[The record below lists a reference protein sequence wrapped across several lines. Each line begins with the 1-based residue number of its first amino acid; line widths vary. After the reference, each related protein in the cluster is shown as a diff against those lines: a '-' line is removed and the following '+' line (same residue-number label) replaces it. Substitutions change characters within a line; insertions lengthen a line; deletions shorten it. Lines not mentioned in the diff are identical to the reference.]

1 MDVPLDAPIPT
12 TDALYFWWEP
22 EGVWATPSQ
31 YYFLL
36 ARRTPAGGGAAAG
49 EKTLR
54 PPAARQQTF
63 SNTWRNHPYASG
75 T

>member
-1 MDVPLDAPIPT
+1 MAIDVPLDAPIPT

-22 EGVWATPSQ
+22 EGVWVTRTD

-36 ARRTPAGGGAAAG
+36 ARRTPAGERAAAG
-49 EKTLR
+49 RYR
-54 PPAARQQTF
+54 PPVARQQTF